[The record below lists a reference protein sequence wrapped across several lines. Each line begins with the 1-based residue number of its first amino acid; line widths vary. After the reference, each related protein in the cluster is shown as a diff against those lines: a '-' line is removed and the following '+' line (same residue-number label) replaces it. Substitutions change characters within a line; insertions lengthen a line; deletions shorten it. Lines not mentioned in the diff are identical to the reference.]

1 LLEKRDGVTRDRGQF
16 CYILGRMTAPTV
28 PQDPRRELEMLL
40 ASRFALI
47 VIESREEARVLSLVR
62 ESSLKVRRGR
72 GWGVFQWTV
81 TEGLQRIDVDM
92 GAPQRLLAEP
102 PQLLRHLKATPMP
115 GIYVLLD
122 FHPYLSDPIN
132 VRMLKDVAQGYGQ
145 VERTI
150 VLMSHEV
157 PLPEELESFATRLQ
171 LALPSVNERQMIVK
185 RVALEWSKSNPG
197 RTAVIEPDA
206 LTKLVDNLAGLTAGD
221 AERLV
226 RQAIF
231 DDGALT
237 MSDLQ
242 GVLAAKYQLLNRGGT
257 LTYEPDTAKFAD
269 VGGMQN
275 LRTWLTSRKPAF
287 DGKAPELDPPKG
299 VLLLGVQGCGKSL
312 AARAAAGIFG
322 VPLLRLDFGALYSKW
337 HGESEKNL
345 RESLVAAEALAPC
358 VLWIDEIEKALADG
372 EGDSGTSR
380 RVLGTFLTWLS
391 EQHARIFVVA
401 TANDITAL
409 PPELIRKG
417 RLDEIFFVDLPDEA
431 ARAAILAIH
440 ARKRS
445 LQVTPQEVLA
455 LAKRSAGF
463 SGAELEQAIVA
474 ALYSARAN
482 GQPVNA
488 AAIAHELKTT
498 KPLSVVMAEKI
509 EALRTWAQER
519 TVPAD

>member
-1 LLEKRDGVTRDRGQF
+1 
-16 CYILGRMTAPTV
+16 MTTPTV
-28 PQDPRRELEMLL
+28 SPDPRRELEALL
-40 ASRFALI
+40 ASRIALI
-47 VIESREEARVLSLVR
+47 VIESREETRVLGLVR
-62 ESSLKVRRGR
+62 EASLKVRHGR

-92 GAPQRLLAEP
+92 GGPQRMLSDPSQFLK
-102 PQLLRHLKATPMP
+102 HLKATPMP

-132 VRMLKDVAQGYGQ
+132 VRMLKDVAQGYDH
-145 VERTI
+145 VARTV

-157 PLPEELESFATRLQ
+157 TLPEELETFATRMH
-171 LALPSVNERQMIVK
+171 LALPTAKERQMIVQ
-185 RVALEWSKSNPG
+185 RVALEWSTANPG
-197 RTAVIEPDA
+197 RRAQIDPAA
-206 LTKLVDNLAGLTAGD
+206 LAKLVDNLNGLTAGD

-237 MSDLQ
+237 LSDIEA
-242 GVLAAKYQLLNRGGT
+242 VLAAKYQLLNRGGT

-275 LRTWLTSRKPAF
+275 LRNWLTSRKPSF
-287 DGKAPELDPPKG
+287 DGSAPELDPPKG

-312 AARAAAGIFG
+312 AARAAAGIFA
-322 VPLLRLDFGALYSKW
+322 VPLVRLDFAALYSKW

-345 RESLVAAEALAPC
+345 RESLQAAAALAPC

-380 RVLGTFLTWLS
+380 RVLGTFLTWLA
-391 EQHARIFVVA
+391 EERTRIFVVA
-401 TANDITAL
+401 TANDITSL

-417 RLDEIFFVDLPDEA
+417 RLDEIFFVDLPDDA
-431 ARAAILAIH
+431 SRAAILAIH
-440 ARKRS
+440 ARKRGVT
-445 LQVTPQEVLA
+445 LTPQEVLA

-474 ALYSARAN
+474 ALYSARA
-482 GQPVNA
+482 GGKPVTA
-488 AAIAHELKTT
+488 AQIAQELQATR
-498 KPLSVVMAEKI
+498 PLSVVMAEKV
-509 EALRTWAQER
+509 EALRAWAKGR
-519 TVPAD
+519 TVSAD